1 MKTTNAYSIKID
13 YYCLENDLVQLHPK
27 RKSKHL
33 LSFLWESKT
42 TTNSGSLERSRLKK
56 KMMSFSIISLFIMI
70 FFSWDFHSNSSE
82 KCAFQSH
89 NIETN

>member
-1 MKTTNAYSIKID
+1 MYANSIKID

-70 FFSWDFHSNSSE
+70 FFSWDFYSNSSE